1 MKPLTCLLLFAAL
14 TYEDS
19 TFGSGSF
26 HTVLAFQEPFFAGNP
41 LKPWDVAVILVGLA
55 SLLRPKSWRQ
65 QVAPLNLA
73 LLGCTAG
80 LLMMVGWGVARGGD
94 VRMAYFQ
101 LAGLLRMLLLYPVV
115 QAVFRTPRDLG
126 MLALTILAAALY
138 RGAACIVGH
147 RFFLANLG
155 TIEWPEYITDHHD
168 SVLWTVVVIGLVSFL
183 LARHRLSTALL
194 VAPIATVVLL
204 GIHYNERRLAWLQ
217 LVGGLGLVLLLTPP
231 GRLRRRLNRWAV
243 IAAPVVLVYV
253 AAGWGRSGAV
263 FAPVRQIS
271 SMFNTQTDDSNI
283 YRDLENAGVIVT
295 LQRTRALG
303 TGFGHPF
310 QEVSDR
316 YSAGMASGWD
326 EYRFTPHNSV
336 LGLASAAGAI
346 GFRRD
351 RLPPRLGLPPG
362 RGVLRSPGA
371 RVRDTAAGAGP
382 RLGRVRL
389 PVRLRSAGFRR
400 HGPAVLQGERPARV
414 LPGDRREARRP
425 YRRMERLATAASPH
439 PLHLLTV
446 VGVPWS
452 DASCPR
458 GAARNGSERFCG
470 HLWRGRVAP
479 RATRHRRPRP
489 RPPARCPLP
498 AGSG

>member
-1 MKPLTCLLLFAAL
+1 MKTLTCLLLFAAL

-26 HTVLAFQEPFFAGNP
+26 HTVLAFQEPLFAGNP

-55 SLLRPKSWRQ
+55 SLVRPKNWRQ

-94 VRMAYFQ
+94 LRMAYFQ

-126 MLALTILAAALY
+126 MLALAILAAALY
-138 RGAACIVGH
+138 RGAACIAGH

-168 SVLWTVVVIGLVSFL
+168 SVLWTLVVIGLVSFL
-183 LARHRLSTALL
+183 LARHRFSTALL
-194 VAPIATVVLL
+194 VAPIATVILL

-217 LVGGLGLVLLLTPP
+217 LVGGLGLALLLMPP
-231 GRLRRRLNRWAV
+231 GRVRRRMSRWAV
-243 IAAPVVLVYV
+243 IAAPLVLVYV
-253 AAGWGRSGAV
+253 AVGWGRPGAV

-271 SMFNTQTDDSNI
+271 SMFDTQTDDSNI

-303 TGFGHPF
+303 TGFGHRF
-310 QEVSDR
+310 EEISDR
-316 YSAGMASGWD
+316 YSGGMASGWD

-336 LGLASAAGAI
+336 LGLASAAGAV
-346 GFRRD
+346 GFP
-351 RLPPRLGLPPG
+351 L
-362 RGVLRSPGA
+362 VWA
-371 RVRDTAAGAGP
+371 F
-382 RLGRVRL
+382 L
-389 PVRLRSAGFRR
+389 PVGAFFAARARAFATQPLEQALASAAFAYPFVYGVQAF
-400 HGPAVLQGERPARV
+400 GDMGLQSFKANVLLACC
-414 LPGDRREARRP
+414 
-425 YRRMERLATAASPH
+425 LATAARLSV
-439 PLHLLTV
+439 LT
-446 VGVPWS
+446 GGWTS
-452 DASCPR
+452 SR
-458 GAARNGSERFCG
+458 QR
-470 HLWRGRVAP
+470 RVTAP
-479 RATRHRRPRP
+479 STY
-489 RPPARCPLP
+489 
-498 AGSG
+498 